1 MSSPEYGGDAV
12 VQRGAVRVEEAAVGA
27 GVARHGRQRFS
38 GDAAEARLRKGNGV
52 AAGDADDGDSA
63 GGVGCGNGCNG
74 ICGRH
79 KTVSFP
85 VSLNSPSSLSH
96 FPRKSKI
103 PPFVICFCDFVGT
116 RRAVS
121 VDFARQ
127 KDEEYKE
134 VGGEAARR
142 GRFRY
147 KIKTQDK
154 ENAVLEPLS
163 QCCRTA
169 SSY

>member
-1 MSSPEYGGDAV
+1 MEDCLKNPACDVNTAVAGKFHGVLAGVAVGGTEYGGDAI

-103 PPFVICFCDFVGT
+103 PPLKPTEISFHD
-116 RRAVS
+116 S
-121 VDFARQ
+121 
-127 KDEEYKE
+127 
-134 VGGEAARR
+134 
-142 GRFRY
+142 
-147 KIKTQDK
+147 
-154 ENAVLEPLS
+154 LP
-163 QCCRTA
+163 
-169 SSY
+169 